1 MLQKPAFWSFF
12 FFNDTATTE
21 IYTLSLHD
29 ALSIRAAA
37 AKSYSGRRRARCR
50 RCRSSFPMAHSP
62 PPARFSG
69 GSGIPPETNKNA
81 NQKGNTQS
89 TTIDRRRVPMLR
101 QGLGCWAVALSAL
114 LLPREGGTAE
124 IKNYSPVTD
133 QRLANPE

>member
-1 MLQKPAFWSFF
+1 
-12 FFNDTATTE
+12 
-21 IYTLSLHD
+21 
-29 ALSIRAAA
+29 
-37 AKSYSGRRRARCR
+37 
-50 RCRSSFPMAHSP
+50 MAHSP
-62 PPARFSG
+62 PPARLSG

-133 QRLANPE
+133 QRLANPEPGNWLMYRRTHDGANYSPLNKI